1 MTKPVIGDY
10 KFSYY
15 GKDFKLNT
23 ISCADSKNIT
33 FIEPNSKRRVDIQW
47 SEQGRC
53 YNIVEYDEIGNPNS
67 AGTQLKVTAR
77 EGAIETACTRL
88 LAITGKL

>member
-15 GKDFKLNT
+15 GRDFELNT
-23 ISCADSKNIT
+23 ISYEDSNDIV
-33 FIEPNSKRRVDIQW
+33 FIEPNSKRRVDVNW

-53 YNIVEYDEIGNPNS
+53 YNIVEYDELGNPDS
-67 AGTQLKVTAR
+67 PGKWRKVTAR
-77 EGAIETACTRL
+77 EGAIRTACTRL
-88 LAITGKL
+88 LAISGKL